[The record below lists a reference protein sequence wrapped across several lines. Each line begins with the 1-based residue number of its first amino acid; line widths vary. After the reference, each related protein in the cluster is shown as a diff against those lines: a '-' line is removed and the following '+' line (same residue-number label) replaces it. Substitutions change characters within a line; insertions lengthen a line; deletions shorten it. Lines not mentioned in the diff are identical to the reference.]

1 MIANCFPR
9 PNIAEWSVRARDRAE
24 AQTARTKVIR
34 RPLTLRPGR
43 GLDRE
48 NLLVIPSHGRTIIE
62 RRAREASQRQEVSKS
77 GRPVVVVIAP
87 MLDRRETS
95 DPTPRA
101 YHATP
106 EAIGAGRI

>member
-1 MIANCFPR
+1 MLANCFPR
-9 PNIAEWSVRARDRAE
+9 PNIADWSARARREAE
-24 AQTARTKVIR
+24 SKSARTKVIR

-62 RRAREASQRQEVSKS
+62 RRAREASLRQGVSKP
-77 GRPVVVVIAP
+77 GRSVVMIAP
-87 MLDRRETS
+87 ILDRRQTT

-101 YHATP
+101 YHAAP
-106 EAIGAGRI
+106 ENIGAGRI